1 MTLSDKMTTL
11 AIDFT
16 TLIIDKIK
24 DLPPEKQQEILDFAE
39 FISHKYHQDKEKES
53 KPKKQRTLGLHK
65 GKVWM
70 SDDFNDPLPPEILG
84 KIV

>member
-1 MTLSDKMTTL
+1 MATS

-16 TLIIDKIK
+16 SLIIDKVK

-39 FISHKYHQDKEKES
+39 FVSNKYHQDKDKES
-53 KPKKQRTLGLHK
+53 KPKKKRVAGLHK
-65 GKVWM
+65 GKGWI

-84 KIV
+84 KII

>member
-1 MTLSDKMTTL
+1 MSTS

-16 TLIIDKIK
+16 TLIIDKVK

-39 FISHKYHQDKEKES
+39 FVSNKYHQDKEKES
-53 KPKKQRTLGLHK
+53 KQKKRIAGLHK
-65 GKVWM
+65 GKGWI

-84 KIV
+84 NII

>member
-1 MTLSDKMTTL
+1 MNISV
-11 AIDFT
+11 IDLT
-16 TLIIDKIK
+16 TLITDKVK

-39 FISHKYHQDKEKES
+39 FIHKKYHQDQEKES
-53 KPKKQRTLGLHK
+53 KPKKKRMAGLYK

-84 KIV
+84 KII